1 MRALCLKPIDD
12 RSPHQKLEY
21 IIRIKDV
28 SNVCALTTRSAGAA
42 QYISAKFRG
51 DNFSGKLS
59 GSVAGSACFMAQKQ
73 HNYHMLMIMTAS

>member
-1 MRALCLKPIDD
+1 M
-12 RSPHQKLEY
+12 
-21 IIRIKDV
+21 
-28 SNVCALTTRSAGAA
+28 CALTTRSARAA

-59 GSVAGSACFMAQKQ
+59 GSGAGSACFMAQKQ